1 VGACGTAWS
10 NYVGEALVSHG
21 TKAGPAGRQIGMMQ
35 EGKNAVT
42 QNGLV
47 QSTLYNRLINGCHP
61 C

>member
-47 QSTLYNRLINGCHP
+47 QSTLYNR
-61 C
+61 